1 MTKRLGIILLVVS
14 IFLAFLVWLFI
25 ESSKPLLGYIIIF
38 TLIGSV
44 VSLIGGALLLIKKKF
59 AQSISHFLTSF
70 AAGALLSTAF
80 FDLLPEATEYMEE
93 LGVDANIPLWTL
105 VGILTFFLLERFIHH
120 HHSHG
125 VDETE
130 EKKSIIPLVIIGDTL
145 HNFTD
150 GVAIAATFLIS
161 IPLGMVTSLAVAAH
175 EIPQEIGD
183 FGLML
188 NKGMAR
194 KKVLLINI
202 YSSLSAI
209 IGAILTYIY
218 RDNIEG
224 FLPIILALTAGFFIY
239 IALANLIPE
248 IHNRDNQKVAF
259 WETVMLL
266 VGVIVVYFAISTL
279 EGVH

>member
-1 MTKRLGIILLVVS
+1 MSNFT
-14 IFLAFLVWLFI
+14 
-25 ESSKPLLGYIIIF
+25 YIIIF

-44 VSLIGGALLLIKKKF
+44 VSLIGGVLLLLKEKF
-59 AQSISHFLTSF
+59 ALKISHFLTSF

-80 FDLLPEATEYMEE
+80 FDLIPEAYKHIEE
-93 LGVDANIPLWTL
+93 LGVEINIPLWTL
-105 VGILTFFLLERFIHH
+105 IGILSFFLIERFIHH
-120 HHSHG
+120 HHSH
-125 VDETE
+125 TE
-130 EKKSIIPLVIIGDTL
+130 AEDKKSTIPLVIIGDTV

-161 IPLGMVTSLAVAAH
+161 IPLGIVTSLAVAAH

-188 NKGMAR
+188 NKGMKR
-194 KKVLLINI
+194 KRVLLVNI
-202 YSSLSAI
+202 YSSLAAM

-218 RDNIEG
+218 KDKIEG
-224 FLPIILALTAGFFIY
+224 FLPIILALTSGFFIY

-248 IHNRDNQKVAF
+248 IHSRDNQRVAF

-266 VGVIVVYFAISTL
+266 VGVVVVYFVISTL

>member
-1 MTKRLGIILLVVS
+1 MTILAYIIL
-14 IFLAFLVWLFI
+14 
-25 ESSKPLLGYIIIF
+25 F

-44 VSLIGGALLLIKKKF
+44 VSLIGGVLLLLNKKIALK
-59 AQSISHFLTSF
+59 ISHFLTAF

-80 FDLLPEATEYMEE
+80 FDLLPEAN
-93 LGVDANIPLWTL
+93 LPFWTL
-105 VGILTFFLLERFIHH
+105 FGVLAFFLLERFIHH

-125 VDETE
+125 KAEE
-130 EKKSIIPLVIIGDTL
+130 EKKSVIPLVIIGDIV

-161 IPLGMVTSLAVAAH
+161 IPLGIITSLAVAAH

-188 NKGMAR
+188 HKGLNR
-194 KKVLLINI
+194 KKVLLINF
-202 YSSLSAI
+202 YSSLAAI
-209 IGAILTYIY
+209 AGAILTYIY
-218 RDNIEG
+218 KESIEG
-224 FLPIILALTAGFFIY
+224 LLPVILAVTSGFFIY

-259 WETVMLL
+259 WETVMLFI
-266 VGVIVVYFAISTL
+266 GVIVIYFAIFSL
-279 EGVH
+279 EGFH